1 MCKVNARLGVTT
13 ALAVDQ
19 IARMRC
25 LAVAAWNAVQ
35 PAERFVC
42 RRMRLCAVFER
53 ANPFACVKYCSA
65 SHFDPIPIQ
74 EQRMWPDM
82 CDGCMKRVPTSR
94 ALRVSK
100 IVFVRSHRACS
111 SMYRFDFVGPLIF
124 GSTVVSPALCPSM
137 CSLRHVSWCHVPAWF
152 LCGDTKMLIS
162 R

>member
-1 MCKVNARLGVTT
+1 
-13 ALAVDQ
+13 
-19 IARMRC
+19 
-25 LAVAAWNAVQ
+25 
-35 PAERFVC
+35 
-42 RRMRLCAVFER
+42 MRLCAVFER
-53 ANPFACVKYCSA
+53 ANPFACVKYFSA

-111 SMYRFDFVGPLIF
+111 SMYRFDFCWASYFWFDSRQPSPLPKHVQP
-124 GSTVVSPALCPSM
+124 STRVVVSRARFV
-137 CSLRHVSWCHVPAWF
+137 SLRRYQDVEFKINRSEV
-152 LCGDTKMLIS
+152 